1 MLPSMMSLRF
11 IFAIMPATTLLVK
24 NLALSSYAT
33 PYCIRSLGCLLSRV
47 ISIIVTLLTAKA
59 HGVAPEAVLYRS
71 TMIPIEAGGGRAEGR

>member
-1 MLPSMMSLRF
+1 MLPPMMSLRY

-47 ISIIVTLLTAKA
+47 ISIFVTLLTANA
-59 HGVAPEAVLYRS
+59 HGVVPGAVLYRA